1 MANKKGNSQALIV
14 GGILLLAI
22 LVFYPGIIPQPATIA
37 PPVPGS
43 TPGSVDIAVDGT
55 QVIVNNPVQF
65 TETTNAYN
73 VALPGTAVAT
83 PSITQWLDGYP
94 QASQNTTPP
103 YGAVELLLVDKSG
116 WYGTTVD
123 RDEVSQFQIP
133 NLVSGIR
140 AFDLAQEDASI
151 DIIVVNS
158 DGYTANVTSSAEEAI
173 GTGGASNV
181 ELRIKGGTPAT
192 FFGNPVLA
200 TVQPNVLCADANAT
214 EFKMSSFTAQIGAN
228 VLDKVSAPAS
238 LTIGST
244 ANQSQCW
251 ELPGTVGTQRID
263 VVMNI
268 VAQTSVDPSANINLN
283 LFDGDYFQDVYGSL
297 KTGVNTDT
305 SADVGATNETE
316 TIFVS

>member
-1 MANKKGNSQALIV
+1 MVNKKEKNFLY
-14 GGILLLAI
+14 LAI
-22 LVFYPGIIPQPATIA
+22 IGIIAVFVFYPGIMPQPATIA

-73 VALPGTAVAT
+73 VALPGTAVET
-83 PSITQWLDGYP
+83 PAITQWLDGYP

-123 RDEVSQFQIP
+123 RNEVSLFTIP

-151 DIIVVNS
+151 DIVVVNS
-158 DGYTANVTSSAEEAI
+158 DGRTANVDSSAEETI
-173 GTGGASNV
+173 GTGGASNM
-181 ELRIKGGTPAT
+181 ELNIKGGTPAT

-200 TVQPNVLCADANAT
+200 NIQPNILCADANAT
-214 EFKMSSFTAQIGAN
+214 DFKMSSFTAQIGDTI
-228 VLDKVSAPAS
+228 LTKVSAPAS

-251 ELPGTVGTQRID
+251 ELPGLVGTQRID
-263 VVMNI
+263 VIMSV
-268 VAQTSVDPSANINLN
+268 VAQTSVNPSSDINLN
-283 LFDGDYFQDVYGSL
+283 LFDGDYYQDVYGSL

-316 TIFVS
+316 TIYIT